1 MVKNPPAMQ
10 ETQIEL
16 GSVPGLGRSTGGGN
30 GNPLHYSSLK
40 NPMNRRAW
48 QATLERVAELDMTE
62 CTYRDF
68 FY

>member
-1 MVKNPPAMQ
+1 MVKNPPANAADTR
-10 ETQIEL
+10 ERGAI
-16 GSVPGLGRSTGGGN
+16 PGLGRSTGGGN